1 MKVIWRK
8 KASDE
13 LDAICN
19 YIKKDSPQN
28 AVLVFNKIY
37 ELTAT
42 LIVFPEKFPIDPLVN
57 NPVIRFAVIWDFKI
71 VYAIDKNSIVILRV
85 FSTRQNPKKLKP

>member
-1 MKVIWRK
+1 MNYKRM
-8 KASDE
+8 SDE
-13 LDAICN
+13 SIDDYVWRMCSN
-19 YIKKDSPQN
+19 KD
-28 AVLVFNKIY
+28 NKIY

-85 FSTRQNPKKLKP
+85 FSTRQNPKKLKPWA